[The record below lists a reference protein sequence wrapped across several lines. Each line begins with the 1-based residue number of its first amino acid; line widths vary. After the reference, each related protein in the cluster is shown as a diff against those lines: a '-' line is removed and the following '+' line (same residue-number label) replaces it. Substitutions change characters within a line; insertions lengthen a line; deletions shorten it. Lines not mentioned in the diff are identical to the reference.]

1 MAAGEFKVDLGNCS
15 IGDQG
20 CKYLVSGL
28 HKYRDTDSA
37 VTTLLTMNISM
48 NAIIHHGVHH
58 LSTLLKV
65 GCIEGLNLSNDETF
79 ITSTFY
85 NNTNCN
91 KLGSLQGILYCSAY
105 QPLLNLIIKVKL
117 DHALMQSKPRL
128 KKTGSDYLGVCASE
142 NSDASASENSGIG
155 MVCVYQRIPVLAWCV
170 CIRKLSDWY

>member
-1 MAAGEFKVDLGNCS
+1 MNFSCITPSDCLCIGYFLSHVCKMAAGELKVDFGNCS

-48 NAIIHHGVHH
+48 NAISHHGVHH

-91 KLGSLQGILYCSAY
+91 KLGSLRGTLYCSAY
-105 QPLLNLIIKVKL
+105 QPLLNFSTMSCS
-117 DHALMQSKPRL
+117 HAESTK
-128 KKTGSDYLGVCASE
+128 A
-142 NSDASASENSGIG
+142 
-155 MVCVYQRIPVLAWCV
+155 
-170 CIRKLSDWY
+170 